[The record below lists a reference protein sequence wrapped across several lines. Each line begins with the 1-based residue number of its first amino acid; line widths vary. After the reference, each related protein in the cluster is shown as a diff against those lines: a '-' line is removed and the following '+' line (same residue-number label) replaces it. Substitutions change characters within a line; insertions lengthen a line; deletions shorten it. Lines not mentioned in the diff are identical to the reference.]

1 MATSETK
8 GVGMTSF
15 DALVPDP
22 LSSDRQYARFNHLDL
37 PGLEDIELSDEL
49 YALRPLLW
57 GLSGDHWLRER
68 VQMLEDELVKRR
80 GNTGHEFRGWPKPKL
95 AEGVKL

>member
-1 MATSETK
+1 
-8 GVGMTSF
+8 MTSF

-37 PGLEDIELSDEL
+37 SGLEDIELTDEL
-49 YALRPLLW
+49 HYLRSLLW
-57 GLSGDHWLRER
+57 GLDSSHWLRER
-68 VQMLEDELVKRR
+68 VKALEAETSKRR
-80 GNTGHEFRGWPKPKL
+80 YNTGYEFRGQPKPKP

>member
-1 MATSETK
+1 
-8 GVGMTSF
+8 MTSF

-37 PGLEDIELSDEL
+37 SGLEDIELSDEL

-57 GLSGDHWLRER
+57 GLPGDHWLRSR
-68 VQMLEDELVKRR
+68 VKALGAEISKRR
-80 GNTGHEFRGWPKPKL
+80 GDTGREFRGHRKSKP